1 LVRGSSIQA
10 FLAFGSIADTKNLS
24 AEHPEIA
31 TKLTKLL
38 ADSIANGRSTP
49 GAKQAND
56 VGIIIFKSNQA
67 KAAKE

>member
-1 LVRGSSIQA
+1 MQLYD
-10 FLAFGSIADTKNLS
+10 LNTDIAETKNLS

-31 TKLTKLL
+31 TKLTKQL

-56 VGIIIFKSNQA
+56 VEIIIVKSNPT